1 MRLRTVLL
9 AAAVGGAASYA
20 ALGRAPTWSPIP
32 SRPAARHRSAYA
44 SALAEPETEST
55 LLGKVVSEEA
65 GLVVIQPEARAEA
78 KIGTLVNFGSGAS
91 GVLLFERC
99 GYYFATALSPGAVQ
113 LSDSV
118 DLVGANLTIPG
129 WSEGEGAW
137 GGVYDYLN
145 RPCNDA
151 AAAGDPAAD
160 RDGVQVFAEPVAQAK
175 RRPIGA
181 SLHTG
186 VVAIDALTPIGR
198 GQSMMLF
205 GPDSL
210 LESQP
215 HVPPGGGA
223 VRRRRSASDWRRGRQ
238 DEKILEPSN
247 LFSLLLLFTRC
258 GVVRP
263 AFASAGL
270 WNRSYLR
277 SSPKVPSPRLPASNP
292 DASQAMTRAQMEEA
306 RSRRRVSK
314 FEYR

>member
-99 GYYFATALSPGAVQ
+99 GYYFATALSPGAVH
-113 LSDSV
+113 LSASV
-118 DLVGANLTIPG
+118 DLVGANLAIPG

-160 RDGVQVFAEPVAQAK
+160 RDGVQVFADPRIETRNTHGTGCTLASAIATGLAQDLSVGEAVARA
-175 RRPIGA
+175 RRY
-181 SLHTG
+181 LRR
-186 VVAIDALTPIGR
+186 ALATARP
-198 GQSMMLF
+198 L
-205 GPDSL
+205 
-210 LESQP
+210 
-215 HVPPGGGA
+215 GGGEGP
-223 VRRRRSASDWRRGRQ
+223 VNHGH
-238 DEKILEPSN
+238 
-247 LFSLLLLFTRC
+247 T
-258 GVVRP
+258 VRP
-263 AFASAGL
+263 F
-270 WNRSYLR
+270 
-277 SSPKVPSPRLPASNP
+277 
-292 DASQAMTRAQMEEA
+292 
-306 RSRRRVSK
+306 
-314 FEYR
+314 F